1 MIVGHI
7 LGLPIEETVPQLIPA
22 AGVTL
27 VALQVICLRPRR
39 WFRRRR

>member
-7 LGLPIEETVPQLIPA
+7 FGLPIEETVPQLIPA
-22 AGVTL
+22 VGVTL
-27 VALQVICLRPRR
+27 VGLQVICLRSRR